1 MIPKSDRWQS
11 RTPVTASVFLTH
23 YCNLRCSFCCYRP
36 FQGTGNRDLTTDQW
50 LNIIDELAELKV
62 FQVKLL
68 AGEPLIRQDLKVILQ
83 HIVCRNMRFTLNTN
97 GTLLTDE
104 LAQFIA
110 QTGRA
115 DEIQI
120 SIDGLEK
127 HHDEIRGSGNWN
139 KAVNAVKLL
148 KKYGVPVKINMVL
161 TTSNYSGCVEASSY
175 LLKNTGADVLR
186 ISSVSDEFND
196 LAPAQDRLSDS
207 QYTEVMLQIVK
218 LKKQFP
224 NITSSFLERYEQITH
239 PSVQDGFRRCSTPY
253 KSITIRAD
261 GAVIAC
267 PNALEYILGWCG
279 KDDLLN
285 IWQKSQTIT
294 KFRKEIEDG
303 TALGGDCCGCKY
315 IRYCG
320 QCCPAARR
328 KEPVRCLKKL
338 AKLILERS

>member
-1 MIPKSDRWQS
+1 
-11 RTPVTASVFLTH
+11 
-23 YCNLRCSFCCYRP
+23 
-36 FQGTGNRDLTTDQW
+36 LTTGQW
-50 LNIIDELAELKV
+50 LKIIDELAELKV

-68 AGEPLIRQDLKVILQ
+68 AGEPLIRQDLETILQ

-97 GTLLTDE
+97 GTLMTEE
-104 LAQFIA
+104 LAQFISR
-110 QTGRA
+110 TGRA

-127 HHDEIRGSGNWN
+127 NHDEIRGSGNWR

-148 KKYGVPVKINMVL
+148 KKYCVPAKINMVL
-161 TTSNYSGCVEASSY
+161 TTSNYTECVEASRY
-175 LLKNTGADVLR
+175 LLENTGADILR

-207 QYTEVMLQIVK
+207 QYAETMLQIRE

-239 PSVQDGFRRCSTPY
+239 PSDREGFRRCSTPY

-267 PNALEYILGWCG
+267 PNAREHVLGWCG
-279 KDDLLN
+279 RDDLTD
-285 IWQKSQTIT
+285 IWQKSPVIT
-294 KFRKEIEDG
+294 KFRKEIDDG
-303 TALGGDCCGCKY
+303 SNLVGACSGCKY

-328 KEPVRCLKKL
+328 REPVRCLKKL
-338 AKLILERS
+338 EKLIQERL